1 MKVKELLSEESKW
14 TTGVLAKNGDGYDCS
29 PTDPDASCFCLLG
42 AIDKCYDG
50 FDSKKDLAIIKLKR
64 AISRHTNAII
74 VIPMTISTF
83 NDHHASFED
92 IKKVLEI
99 ADI

>member
-1 MKVKELLSEESKW
+1 MKVKELLSDESKW
-14 TTGVLAKNGDGYDCS
+14 TKGVLAKDSYGCDCP

-64 AISRHTNAII
+64 AISRHPKTP
-74 VIPMTISTF
+74 VHSPVTISTF
-83 NDHHASFED
+83 NDYHASFED
-92 IKKVLEI
+92 IKKVLEV